1 MAEFDKTKKAIGVGG
16 MAENERNDMLNKFKS
31 AGGKVVREKEDKPQQ
46 QPRNTQK
53 MKAVGGKDDKS
64 RSSSGSERKVSPG
77 MYRGIGGG
85 DDDDDNVEVSFTK
98 AQLGAMDAEMS
109 NFTNRLI
116 IKFKCWANNVTSFGN
131 KDLLPKFMSELRVE
145 FQQALLEFKIVGNDI
160 LGNPQIGPKITKEL
174 DRISP
179 IYIELI
185 GRAHKIYDTSEINE
199 LFADYS
205 SNPEIPVPINR
216 VSRPVYSIFKKLYYL
231 YPYQATYRKAV
242 LTAYDVLQ
250 RLENKPA
257 LIYSTKKKKISSEIS
272 VVFDKMFEKL
282 YYIIIRNEN
291 KNMPMVSLYMEN
303 LLNIVENE
311 KPGKR
316 KSGENLPL
324 EPTNQEVL
332 PQKQEEK
339 PKEESSEKKLDNQEL
354 AYGRKLM
361 GEVSIEQLRRK
372 YDQRNELLEVPDTD
386 KALLTYLF
394 FKEFD
399 YEYSFVLTT
408 KKITVKP
415 SNINGTKVDNKQKL
429 LSVYELTRPCM
440 EQFKI
445 YIDVFKEQAMH
456 KANPGTNYIEASKK
470 TTGLEQ
476 KRSQQSRNVR
486 VTIKDYIEKSYDS
499 FKMLIEDMK
508 GPLEIV
514 GNMEE
519 IITFDSIESKKR
531 LHKKSV
537 KQCIMEAYCYSYAFA
552 TRLTEGGD
560 LYGGVI
566 ELTPEEMLA
575 SFGKDLSGEDLSI
588 NSLMDSSKKENPSAP
603 SQPREMDDLEP

>member
-53 MKAVGGKDDKS
+53 MKALGGKDEKS
-64 RSSSGSERKVSPG
+64 KSSSSGGGSEKKVSPG

-85 DDDDDNVEVSFTK
+85 DDDDDGTEVSITK
-98 AQLGAMDAEMS
+98 AQIGAMDAEMS

-116 IKFKCWANNVTSFGN
+116 IKFKCWANNVTTFGN

-145 FQQALLEFKIVGNDI
+145 FQQALLEFKIAGSDI
-160 LGNPQIGPKITKEL
+160 LGNPQLGPKITREL

-179 IYIELI
+179 IYVELI
-185 GRAHKIYDTSEINE
+185 GRAHRIYDTNEIND
-199 LFADYS
+199 LFMDYS
-205 SNPEIPVPINR
+205 SNPDIPVPITR

-242 LTAYDVLQ
+242 LTAYEVLQ

-257 LIYSTKKKKISSEIS
+257 IIYATKKKKISSEIS

-282 YYIIIRNEN
+282 YYILIRNEN
-291 KNMPMVSLYMEN
+291 KNIPMVSLYMEN
-303 LLNIVENE
+303 LLNILESE

-316 KSGENLPL
+316 KAGENLPL
-324 EPTNQEVL
+324 EAGGDKPEEEPKL
-332 PQKQEEK
+332 EEK
-339 PKEESSEKKLDNQEL
+339 KEDSDATKADNQEL

-408 KKITVKP
+408 KKINVKP
-415 SNINGTKVDNKQKL
+415 SNVNGTKVDNKQRL
-429 LSVYELTRPCM
+429 LNVYELTRPCM

-445 YIDVFKEQAMH
+445 YVDVFKEQAMH

-499 FKMLIEDMK
+499 FNMLIEDMK
-508 GPLEIV
+508 GPAEIV

-519 IITFDSIESKKR
+519 IIVFDSIESKKR
-531 LHKKSV
+531 LHKKQV

-552 TRLTEGGD
+552 SRLAEGGD
-560 LYGGVI
+560 LYGGLI

-588 NSLMDSSKKENPSAP
+588 NSLMDSTKKAEAP
-603 SQPREMDDLEP
+603 KEMGDL

>member
-53 MKAVGGKDDKS
+53 IKAVGGKDDKS
-64 RSSSGSERKVSPG
+64 KSSSSGSDKKVSPG

-85 DDDDDNVEVSFTK
+85 DDDDDELEISITR

-145 FQQALLEFKIVGNDI
+145 FQQALLEFKIAGSDI
-160 LGNPQIGPKITKEL
+160 LGNPQIGPKITREL

-179 IYIELI
+179 IYVELI
-185 GRAHKIYDTSEINE
+185 GRAHKIYDSTEIND
-199 LFADYS
+199 LFLDYS
-205 SNPEIPVPINR
+205 ANPEIPVPINR
-216 VSRPVYSIFKKLYYL
+216 VAKPVYSIFKKLYYL

-250 RLENKPA
+250 RIENKPA

-291 KNMPMVSLYMEN
+291 KNIPMLSLHMEN
-303 LLNIVENE
+303 LLGILDAE

-324 EPTNQEVL
+324 DAGGQTPEPEAK
-332 PQKQEEK
+332 PEE
-339 PKEESSEKKLDNQEL
+339 PKEESAEKKKDNQEL

-372 YDQRNELLEVPDTD
+372 CDQRNELLEIPDTD

-408 KKITVKP
+408 KKIIVKP
-415 SNINGTKVDNKQKL
+415 SNVNGTKVDNKQKL
-429 LSVYELTRPCM
+429 LNVYELTRPCM

-445 YIDVFKEQAMH
+445 YVDVFKEQAMH

-499 FKMLIEDMK
+499 FNMLIEDMK
-508 GPLEIV
+508 GQCEIV

-519 IITFDSIESKKR
+519 AIVFDSIESKKR
-531 LHKKSV
+531 LHKKQV

-552 TRLTEGGD
+552 TRLAEGGD

-575 SFGKDLSGEDLSI
+575 SFGKDLSGDDLSI
-588 NSLMDSSKKENPSAP
+588 NSLMDSTKRPDSSN
-603 SQPREMDDLEP
+603 SQAQPKDMGDL

>member
-16 MAENERNDMLNKFKS
+16 MAENERNEMFNKFKS
-31 AGGKVVREKEDKPQQ
+31 AGGKVVKDKEDKPQQ
-46 QPRNTQK
+46 QPKNTQR

-64 RSSSGSERKVSPG
+64 KSSSGDKKFSPG
-77 MYRGIGGG
+77 MYRGIGAS
-85 DDDDDNVEVSFTK
+85 DDDDDSSEVSISK
-98 AQLGAMDAEMS
+98 AQIGAMDAEMS
-109 NFTNRLI
+109 NFMNRLI
-116 IKFKCWANNVTSFGN
+116 IKFKCWANNVTTFGN

-145 FQQALLEFKIVGNDI
+145 FQQALLEFKIAGSDI
-160 LGNPQIGPKITKEL
+160 LGNPQLGPKVTKEL

-179 IYIELI
+179 IYVELI
-185 GRAHKIYDTSEINE
+185 GRAHKIYDTVEMND

-205 SNPEIPVPINR
+205 SNPDIPVPINR
-216 VSRPVYSIFKKLYYL
+216 VAKPVYSIFKKLYYL

-242 LTAYDVLQ
+242 LTAYEVLQ
-250 RLENKPA
+250 RIENKPA
-257 LIYSTKKKKISSEIS
+257 LIYATKKKKISSEIS
-272 VVFDKMFEKL
+272 VVFDKIFEKL

-291 KNMPMVSLYMEN
+291 KNIPMVSLYMEN
-303 LLNIVENE
+303 LLNILESE

-316 KSGENLPL
+316 KAGENLPL
-324 EPTNQEVL
+324 DAGGEQSTEEAQA
-332 PQKQEEK
+332 EEK
-339 PKEESSEKKLDNQEL
+339 KENPNEKKGENQEL

-361 GEVSIEQLRRK
+361 SEVSIEQLRRK
-372 YDQRNELLEVPDTD
+372 YDPRNELIEIPDTD

-408 KKITVKP
+408 KKITIKP
-415 SNINGTKVDNKQKL
+415 SNVNGTKVDNKQKL
-429 LSVYELTRPCM
+429 LNVYELTRSCM

-499 FKMLIEDMK
+499 FNMLIEDMK
-508 GPLEIV
+508 GPAEIV

-519 IITFDSIESKKR
+519 VIVFDSIESKKR
-531 LHKKSV
+531 LHKKQV

-566 ELTPEEMLA
+566 ELTPEEM
-575 SFGKDLSGEDLSI
+575 
-588 NSLMDSSKKENPSAP
+588 
-603 SQPREMDDLEP
+603 